1 MERNIIQL
9 REGSLMRMFGRPI
22 ILQTGFGG
30 FSGFLGPAEASPVG
44 GAFASGSAMLLLT
57 AMVVAML
64 VARPKI
70 S

>member
-1 MERNIIQL
+1 
-9 REGSLMRMFGRPI
+9 MRWKDHAPI

-30 FSGFLGPAEASPVG
+30 FWGLLGPAEASPAG
-44 GAFASGSAMLLLT
+44 EAFASGSAMLMLT
-57 AMVVAML
+57 AMVVAVL